1 MSGFFLIFFVV
12 TNLIIRNTMIEAGK
26 MAHSVKALA
35 TKPDYL
41 TLASRTHITERTDH
55 HMHVIPHVSM
65 SSLFDTHI
73 QGK

>member
-1 MSGFFLIFFVV
+1 MFFFLIFFIV

-26 MAHSVKALA
+26 MAHSIKVLA

-41 TLASRTHITERTDH
+41 TLASRTHMTERTDH

-65 SSLFDTHI
+65 PLFFDIDI

>member
-1 MSGFFLIFFVV
+1 
-12 TNLIIRNTMIEAGK
+12 MIEAGK
-26 MAHSVKALA
+26 MAHSIKVLA

-41 TLASRTHITERTDH
+41 TLASRTHMMERTDH

-65 SSLFDTHI
+65 PLFFDIDI